1 MWFYVVLA
9 KLAQAEDGVP
19 GVVEP
24 GDDSEQAFA
33 SEVLNQELHT
43 QENKE
48 KNVSQPIPFLSP
60 TFKR

>member
-1 MWFYVVLA
+1 MGCQGLWNLGMT
-9 KLAQAEDGVP
+9 QNE
-19 GVVEP
+19 
-24 GDDSEQAFA
+24 AFA